1 MIIELHTPIDGIMES
16 SLMPSMIVNQQ
27 KMYEVVQKA
36 EIDAKRI
43 VIVCGLHIIRGSET
57 RTMLIDW
64 KDRDELIEL
73 QPGDNRRVIVRES
86 ILDGVL
92 HSRNGPAHVVMINDG
107 KEINT
112 SSSYWMNGDHLRL

>member
-1 MIIELHTPIDGIMES
+1 MEQ
-16 SLMPSMIVNQQ
+16 SLMPSMIVNEQ
-27 KMYEVVQKA
+27 KMYEVAQKA

-43 VIVCGLHIIRGSET
+43 VIVCGLHITRGSET
-57 RTMLIDW
+57 RTVIIDW

-92 HSRNGPAHVVMINDG
+92 HSRIGPASVVMVNDG

-112 SSSYWMNGDHLRL
+112 SSSYYMNGDRLRL